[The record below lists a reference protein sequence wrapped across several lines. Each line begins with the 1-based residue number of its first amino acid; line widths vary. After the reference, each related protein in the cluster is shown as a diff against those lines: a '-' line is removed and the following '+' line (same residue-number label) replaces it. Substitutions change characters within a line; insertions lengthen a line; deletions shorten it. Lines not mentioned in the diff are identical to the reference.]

1 MARIA
6 VVTDDHQT
14 VSAHFGRASYY
25 DVFSIEDGKVIARET
40 RSKAGHD
47 QFTSEPHEE
56 PGQPHGLGP
65 AAEDHH
71 ARMVGVIRDCQ
82 VMIGRGMG
90 RGAYDFLSR
99 NGIRPVLTDI
109 QGIEEA
115 IQAYLMGNLADHPE
129 RLH

>member
-1 MARIA
+1 MPRIA

-14 VSAHFGRASYY
+14 VSAHFGRASFY
-25 DVFSIEDGKVIARET
+25 DVFSIEDGKVISREI
-40 RSKAGHD
+40 RSKSGHN
-47 QFTSEPHEE
+47 QGASEPQEE
-56 PGQPHGLGP
+56 PGQPHGRGP
-65 AAEDHH
+65 VAEDHH

-99 NGIRPVLTDI
+99 NGIRPILTDI
-109 QGIEEA
+109 QGIDEA
-115 IQAYLMGNLADHPE
+115 VQAYLMGNLVDHPE